1 MRKIEA
7 SLVHDDV
14 GGLEGREDAV
24 VEGIGL
30 VEAECAAVVCGVAAL
45 ERALV
50 ERGGRDDVAGHRGVV
65 PVAGQVESPA
75 VWTAEDQRADGGKDG
90 KSTRSD
96 SVKGEG
102 DGRC

>member
-7 SLVHDDV
+7 SLVHDDI
-14 GGLEGREDAV
+14 GGLEGGEDAV
-24 VEGIGL
+24 VEGVGL
-30 VEAECAAVVCGVAAL
+30 VEAEGAAVVGGVAAL

-75 VWTAEDQRADGGKDG
+75 VWQR
-90 KSTRSD
+90 RIN
-96 SVKGEG
+96 
-102 DGRC
+102 GRTVERTESELEVIK